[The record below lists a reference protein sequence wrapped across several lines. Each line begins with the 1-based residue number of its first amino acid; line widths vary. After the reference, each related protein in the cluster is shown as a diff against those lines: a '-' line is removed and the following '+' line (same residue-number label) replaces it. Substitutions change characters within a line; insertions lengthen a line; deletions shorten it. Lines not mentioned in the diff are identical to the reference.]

1 MTDEP
6 PFTSYLVK
14 QLESAIRARLD
25 AALRRHGITTS
36 QYTALTVLQHRGDL
50 SSAQLSRRS
59 FVRPQTMHELVV
71 GLERLG
77 LVARHASTE
86 RRHVLLTRLTAAGRT
101 KLAECRADV
110 DMVERD
116 MTHGLTDVELALLRG
131 LLERCHHALA
141 PSAGEAVAGAARA
154 STGG

>member
-6 PFTSYLVK
+6 PFTTYLVK

-25 AALRRHGITTS
+25 TALRRHGITTS

-77 LVARHASTE
+77 LVARHASAE
-86 RRHVLLTRLTAAGRT
+86 RRHVLLTRLTPAGLA
-101 KLAECRADV
+101 KLAECRVDV
-110 DMVERD
+110 DVVERD
-116 MTHGLTDVELALLRG
+116 MTHGLTDAELDQVRR

-141 PSAGEAVAGAARA
+141 HPAGEVAAGATRA
-154 STGG
+154 PTDD